1 MTSAPAPLR
10 LMVLDDHPVV
20 RHGLVARLT
29 EEVDFSVIGSYGSS
43 RELIDAVGAA
53 HVDVVLVD
61 FSRGPADIDGLNLIR
76 ALKIRAPHSRTIVV
90 SAHYNPAT
98 VGLALKAGARG
109 YVGKGQDLSEL
120 VAAVRTVA
128 GGRVHLHREMA
139 AKLAARTKEVLGQI
153 NTEALVQPP
162 RLSPREREVL
172 RCYLD
177 GMSVTQIATKFSR
190 DPNTISAQKQAA
202 LRKLAVRTDN
212 ELFKIR
218 HQLEDV

>member
-1 MTSAPAPLR
+1 
-10 LMVLDDHPVV
+10 MVLDDHPVV
-20 RHGLVARLT
+20 RHGLVTRLA
-29 EEVDFSVIGSYGSS
+29 EEVDFCVVGSYGNS
-43 RELIDAVGAA
+43 RDLMDALNGAQ
-53 HVDVVLVD
+53 VDVVLVD
-61 FSRGPADIDGLNLIR
+61 YSRGPTDIDGLNLIR
-76 ALKIRAPHSRTIVV
+76 ALRARAPHSRTLVV
-90 SAHYNPAT
+90 SAHYNAAT

-139 AKLAARTKEVLGQI
+139 AQLAARTKEVLGQI